1 MLQALANILKIPELK
16 KKLLITVALLAV
28 YSLGRYI
35 PTPGIDGH
43 ALSQYIESESKRL
56 GGTLFDIM
64 DLFTGQAMSQMTIFA
79 FGIMPYISS
88 SIIMQLL
95 CFAFPY
101 FEKLAKEGGEHGRR
115 IITQYTRYGTL
126 VIGAI
131 QALFTSLWLEGLT
144 VTGGMH
150 IVQTPGLGFRLITM
164 ITLVSGTAFIMWL
177 GEQITERGIGNG
189 MSLIITASIVSRIP
203 TAIHQLVILSSP
215 FSPSKRQLE
224 PFTLVLMVAMM
235 VGVIIAVILITQA
248 QRRIPVQYAK
258 RIVGRKVYGGQS
270 TYLPLRVNQA
280 GVIPII
286 FAQSIILFPATI
298 AQFVPNPAVKTVLGW
313 IQRGG
318 WLYTALYAILIIFF
332 TYFYTA
338 VTLNPRDLAD
348 NMKKYG
354 GFVPGI
360 RPGKPTEDFFNF
372 ILNRVTLPGAIF
384 LAMIAILPDFVGR
397 WLKVPYLVASF
408 FGGTALLIIVGV
420 MLDTMKQ
427 IESFLLM
434 RHYEGFMKGGKLKA
448 RIR

>member
-1 MLQALANILKIPELK
+1 MIQAFSNILKIPELK
-16 KKLLITVALLAV
+16 KKLLVTAALLAV
-28 YSLGRYI
+28 YCFGRYI

-43 ALSQYIESESKRL
+43 ALSQFIEQESKRS
-56 GGTLFDIM
+56 GGTLFDLM
-64 DLFTGQAMSQMTIFA
+64 DLFTGKAMSQMTIFA

-95 CFAFPY
+95 TFAFPY

-115 IITQYTRYGTL
+115 MITQYTRYGTL

-131 QALFTSLWLEGLT
+131 QALFTSFWLENLHNTIGIQ
-144 VTGGMH
+144 
-150 IVQTPGLGFRLITM
+150 IVQYPGWGFRLVTIL
-164 ITLVSGTAFIMWL
+164 TLVSGTAFIMWL
-177 GEQITERGIGNG
+177 GEQMTEFGIGNG
-189 MSLIITASIVSRIP
+189 MSIIITASIISRIP
-203 TAIHQLVILSSP
+203 TAAHNLYSLVTTKQIDVL
-215 FSPSKRQLE
+215 
-224 PFTLVLMVAMM
+224 TLIMM
-235 VGVIIAVILITQA
+235 AVMLFGVIVAVIMITQA

-258 RIVGRKVYGGQS
+258 RIVGRRVMGGQS

-286 FAQSIILFPATI
+286 FAQSILMFPAMI
-298 AQFVPNPAVKTVLGW
+298 AQFMPNQLLKNLFRFLSNEGVVH
-313 IQRGG
+313 
-318 WLYTALYAILIIFF
+318 YTLYAALIIFF

-354 GFVPGI
+354 GFVPGV
-360 RPGKPTEDFFNF
+360 RPGKPTEDYFNF

-384 LAMIAILPDFVGR
+384 LAIIAIIPYFVGK
-397 WLKVPYLVASF
+397 WLKIPYLVASF

-434 RHYEGFMKGGKLKA
+434 RHYDGFMKSGRLKA
-448 RIR
+448 RGH

>member
-1 MLQALANILKIPELK
+1 MIRAFGNILKIPELK
-16 KKLLITVALLAV
+16 RKLLVTVALLAV
-28 YSLGRYI
+28 YCFGRYI
-35 PTPGIDGH
+35 PTPGIDGR
-43 ALSQYIESESKRL
+43 ALSQFIEQESKRS

-64 DLFTGQAMSQMTIFA
+64 DLFTGKAMSQMTIFA

-95 CFAFPY
+95 TFAFPY

-115 IITQYTRYGTL
+115 MITQYTRYGTL

-131 QALFTSLWLEGLT
+131 QALFTSFWLENLHHTIGIQ
-144 VTGGMH
+144 
-150 IVQTPGLGFRLITM
+150 IVQNPGWGFRLVTIL
-164 ITLVSGTAFIMWL
+164 TLVSGTAFIMWL
-177 GEQITERGIGNG
+177 GEQITEYGIGNG
-189 MSLIITASIVSRIP
+189 MSIIITASIVSRIP
-203 TAIHQLVILSSP
+203 TAINDLVKLTSAGQLNIMS
-215 FSPSKRQLE
+215 
-224 PFTLVLMVAMM
+224 LVLMVVMIF
-235 VGVIIAVILITQA
+235 GVIIAVILITQA

-258 RIVGRKVYGGQS
+258 RIVGRKVMGGQS

-286 FAQSIILFPATI
+286 FAQSILLFPATI
-298 AQFVPNPAVKTVLGW
+298 AQFIPNPTVKAMLAFL
-313 IQRGG
+313 QHGG
-318 WLYTALYAILIIFF
+318 IVYTLFYAMLIIFF

-354 GFVPGI
+354 GFVPGV
-360 RPGKPTEDFFNF
+360 RPGRPTEDYFNY

-384 LAMIAILPDFVGR
+384 LAIIAIFPDFVGK
-397 WLKVPYLVASF
+397 WLQIPYLVASF

-434 RHYEGFMKGGKLKA
+434 RHYDGFMKSGRLKA
-448 RIR
+448 RGR

>member
-1 MLQALANILKIPELK
+1 MIKAFANILKIPELK
-16 KKLLITVALLAV
+16 RKLLVTVALLAV
-28 YSLGRYI
+28 YCFGRYI

-43 ALSQYIESESKRL
+43 ALSQFIEQESKRS

-64 DLFTGQAMSQMTIFA
+64 DLFTGKAMSQMTIFA

-95 CFAFPY
+95 TFAFPY

-115 IITQYTRYGTL
+115 MITQYTRYGTL

-131 QALFTSLWLEGLT
+131 QALFTSFWLENLHNTIGIQ
-144 VTGGMH
+144 
-150 IVQTPGLGFRLITM
+150 IVQNPGWGFRLVTIL
-164 ITLVSGTAFIMWL
+164 TLVSGTAFIMWL
-177 GEQITERGIGNG
+177 GEQITEYGIGNG
-189 MSLIITASIVSRIP
+189 MSIIITASIISRIP
-203 TAIHQLVILSSP
+203 TALHTLGKLVGANQLNI
-215 FSPSKRQLE
+215 FSLI
-224 PFTLVLMVAMM
+224 LMVVMIF
-235 VGVIIAVILITQA
+235 GVIIAVIMITQA

-258 RIVGRKVYGGQS
+258 RIVGRKVMGGQS

-286 FAQSIILFPATI
+286 FAQSILLFPATL
-298 AQFVPNPAVKTVLGW
+298 ANFVPNPTVKAMLAFLQHGGIVYTVF
-313 IQRGG
+313 
-318 WLYTALYAILIIFF
+318 YAALIIFF

-354 GFVPGI
+354 GFVPGV
-360 RPGKPTEDFFNF
+360 RPGKPTEDYFNY

-384 LAMIAILPDFVGR
+384 LAIIAILPDFVGK
-397 WLKVPYLVASF
+397 WLQIPYLVASF

-434 RHYEGFMKGGKLKA
+434 RHYDGFMKSGRLKA
-448 RIR
+448 RGR

>member
-1 MLQALANILKIPELK
+1 MLKAFLNIFKIPELK
-16 KKLLITVALLAV
+16 KKLLVTVILLAV
-28 YSLGRYI
+28 YSFGRYI

-43 ALSQYIESESKRL
+43 ALSQYIEQESKRL

-64 DLFTGQAMSQMTIFA
+64 DLFTGRAMSQMTIFA

-115 IITQYTRYGTL
+115 MITQYTRYGTL

-131 QALFTSLWLEGLT
+131 QALFTSFWLEGLT
-144 VTGGMH
+144 LQGGMH
-150 IVQTPGLGFRLITM
+150 IVQNPGWGFRLVTIL
-164 ITLVSGTAFIMWL
+164 TLVSGTAFIMWL
-177 GEQITERGIGNG
+177 GEQMTEHGIGNG
-189 MSLIITASIVSRIP
+189 MSIIITASIISRIP
-203 TAIHQLVILSSP
+203 TAVHQLIILSSSGQIAP
-215 FSPSKRQLE
+215 LS
-224 PFTLVLMVAMM
+224 LVLMGVMIF
-235 VGVIIAVILITQA
+235 GVIIAVIMITQA

-258 RIVGRKVYGGQS
+258 RIVGRKVMGGQS

-286 FAQSIILFPATI
+286 FAQSILLFPATI
-298 AQFVPNPAVKTVLGW
+298 AQFVPNQTIKQMIGFLQHGGFFYTVF
-313 IQRGG
+313 
-318 WLYTALYAILIIFF
+318 YAALIVFF

-354 GFVPGI
+354 GFIPGV
-360 RPGKPTEDFFNF
+360 RPGKPTEDFFNY

-384 LAMIAILPDFVGR
+384 LSIIAIFPDFVGK
-397 WLKVPYLVASF
+397 WLKIPYLVASF

-434 RHYEGFMKGGKLKA
+434 RHYDGFMKGGRLKS
-448 RIR
+448 RTR

>member
-1 MLQALANILKIPELK
+1 MIQAFSNILKIPELK
-16 KKLLITVALLAV
+16 KKLLVTAALLAV
-28 YSLGRYI
+28 YCFGRYI

-43 ALSQYIESESKRL
+43 ALSQFIEQESKRS
-56 GGTLFDIM
+56 GGTLFDLM
-64 DLFTGQAMSQMTIFA
+64 DLFTGKAMSQMTIFA

-95 CFAFPY
+95 TFAFPY

-115 IITQYTRYGTL
+115 MITQYTRYGTL

-131 QALFTSLWLEGLT
+131 QALFTSFWLENLHNTIGIQ
-144 VTGGMH
+144 
-150 IVQTPGLGFRLITM
+150 IVQYPGWGFRLVTIL
-164 ITLVSGTAFIMWL
+164 TLVSGTAFIMWL
-177 GEQITERGIGNG
+177 GEQMTEFGIGNG
-189 MSLIITASIVSRIP
+189 MSIIITASIISRIP
-203 TAIHQLVILSSP
+203 TAAHNLYSLVTTKQIDVL
-215 FSPSKRQLE
+215 
-224 PFTLVLMVAMM
+224 TLIMM
-235 VGVIIAVILITQA
+235 AVMLFGVIVAVIMITQA

-258 RIVGRKVYGGQS
+258 RIVGRRVMGGQS

-286 FAQSIILFPATI
+286 FAQSILMFPAMI
-298 AQFVPNPAVKTVLGW
+298 AQFMPNQLLKNLFRFLSNEGVVH
-313 IQRGG
+313 
-318 WLYTALYAILIIFF
+318 YTLYAALIIFF

-354 GFVPGI
+354 GFVPGV
-360 RPGKPTEDFFNF
+360 RPGKPTEDYFNF

-384 LAMIAILPDFVGR
+384 LAIIAIIPYFVGK
-397 WLKVPYLVASF
+397 WLKIPYLVASF

-434 RHYEGFMKGGKLKA
+434 RHYDGFMKSGRLKA
-448 RIR
+448 RGR

>member
-16 KKLLITVALLAV
+16 KKLLITLLLLAV

-115 IITQYTRYGTL
+115 MITQYTRYGTL

-131 QALFTSLWLEGLT
+131 QALFTSFWLEGLT
-144 VTGGMH
+144 LQGGMH
-150 IVQTPGLGFRLITM
+150 IVQNPGWGFRIVTIL
-164 ITLVSGTAFIMWL
+164 TLVSGTAFIMWL
-177 GEQITERGIGNG
+177 GEQMTEHGIGNC
-189 MSLIITASIVSRIP
+189 MSIIITASIISRIP
-203 TAIHQLVILSSP
+203 TAIHQLIILSSSGQI
-215 FSPSKRQLE
+215 SPLS
-224 PFTLVLMVAMM
+224 LVLMGVMIF
-235 VGVIIAVILITQA
+235 GVIIAVIMITQA

-258 RIVGRKVYGGQS
+258 RIVGRKVMGGQS

-286 FAQSIILFPATI
+286 FAQSILLFPATI
-298 AQFVPNPAVKTVLGW
+298 AQFIPNPTVKAMLAFL
-313 IQRGG
+313 QHGG
-318 WLYTALYAILIIFF
+318 IVYTIFYAALIIFF

-354 GFVPGI
+354 GFVPGV
-360 RPGKPTEDFFNF
+360 RPGKPTEDFFNY

-384 LAMIAILPDFVGR
+384 LAIIAIFPDFVGK
-397 WLKVPYLVASF
+397 WLQIPYLVASF

-434 RHYEGFMKGGKLKA
+434 RHYDGFMKSGRLKA
-448 RIR
+448 RGR

>member
-1 MLQALANILKIPELK
+1 MFRAFLNIFKIPELK
-16 KKLLITVALLAV
+16 KKLLITAVLLAV
-28 YSLGRYI
+28 YSFGRYI

-43 ALSQYIESESKRL
+43 ALSRYIEEESKRL

-64 DLFTGQAMSQMTIFA
+64 DLFTGRAMSQMTIFA

-115 IITQYTRYGTL
+115 VITQYTRYGTL
-126 VIGAI
+126 VIGTI
-131 QALFTSLWLEGLT
+131 QALFTSFWLESLT
-144 VTGGMH
+144 LHGGMH
-150 IVQTPGLGFRLITM
+150 IVQNPGWGFRFITVM
-164 ITLVSGTAFIMWL
+164 TLVSGTAFIMWL
-177 GEQITERGIGNG
+177 GEQMTEYGIGNG
-189 MSLIITASIVSRIP
+189 MSVIITASIISRIP
-203 TAIHQLVILSSP
+203 TAIHQLLILTSSGQIAP
-215 FSPSKRQLE
+215 LV
-224 PFTLVLMVAMM
+224 LVLMSVMIF
-235 VGVIIAVILITQA
+235 GVIIAVILITQA

-258 RIVGRKVYGGQS
+258 RMVGRKVMGGQS

-286 FAQSIILFPATI
+286 FAQSILLFPATI
-298 AQFVPNPAVKTVLGW
+298 AQFVPNQAVKETVKFL
-313 IQRGG
+313 QHGG
-318 WLYTALYAILIIFF
+318 VFYTAFYALLIIFF

-348 NMKKYG
+348 NLKRYG
-354 GFVPGI
+354 GFIPGV
-360 RPGKPTEDFFNF
+360 RPGKPTEDFFNH
-372 ILNRVTLPGAIF
+372 ILNRVTLPGAVF
-384 LAMIAILPDFVGR
+384 LAIIAVSPDFIGK
-397 WLKVPYLVASF
+397 WLKVPYLIASF

-434 RHYEGFMKGGKLKA
+434 RHYDGFMKGGRLKA

>member
-1 MLQALANILKIPELK
+1 MFRAFLNIFKIPELR
-16 KKLLITVALLAV
+16 KKLLITAVLLAV
-28 YSLGRYI
+28 YSFGRYI

-43 ALSQYIESESKRL
+43 ALSRYIEEESKRL

-64 DLFTGQAMSQMTIFA
+64 DLFTGRAMSQMTIFA

-115 IITQYTRYGTL
+115 VITQYTRYGTL
-126 VIGAI
+126 IIGTI
-131 QALFTSLWLEGLT
+131 QALFTSFWLESLT
-144 VTGGMH
+144 LQGGMH
-150 IVQTPGLGFRLITM
+150 IVQNPGWGFRFITVM
-164 ITLVSGTAFIMWL
+164 TLVSGTAFIMWL
-177 GEQITERGIGNG
+177 GEQMTEYGIGNG
-189 MSLIITASIVSRIP
+189 MSVIITASIISRIP
-203 TAIHQLVILSSP
+203 TAIHQLLILTSSGQIP
-215 FSPSKRQLE
+215 PLV
-224 PFTLVLMVAMM
+224 LVLMSAMIF
-235 VGVIIAVILITQA
+235 GVIIAVILITQA

-258 RIVGRKVYGGQS
+258 RMVGRKVMGGQS

-286 FAQSIILFPATI
+286 FAQSILLFPATI
-298 AQFVPNPAVKTVLGW
+298 AQFVPNQAVKETVKFL
-313 IQRGG
+313 QHGG
-318 WLYTALYAILIIFF
+318 VFYTAFYALLIIFF

-348 NMKKYG
+348 NLKRYG
-354 GFVPGI
+354 GFIPGV
-360 RPGKPTEDFFNF
+360 RPGKPTEDFFNH
-372 ILNRVTLPGAIF
+372 ILNRVTLPGAVF
-384 LAMIAILPDFVGR
+384 LSIIAVSPDFIGK
-397 WLKVPYLVASF
+397 WLKIPYLVASF

-434 RHYEGFMKGGKLKA
+434 RHYDGFMKGGRLKA

>member
-1 MLQALANILKIPELK
+1 MLQAFLNIFKIPELK
-16 KKLLITVALLAV
+16 KKLLITAILLAI

-43 ALSQYIESESKRL
+43 ALSQYIEQESKRL

-64 DLFTGQAMSQMTIFA
+64 DLFTGRAMSQMTIFA

-115 IITQYTRYGTL
+115 MITQYTRYGTL

-131 QALFTSLWLEGLT
+131 QALFTSYWLEGLT
-144 VTGGMH
+144 LQGGMH
-150 IVQTPGLGFRLITM
+150 IVQSPGWGFRIVTIL
-164 ITLVSGTAFIMWL
+164 TLVSGTAFIMWL
-177 GEQITERGIGNG
+177 GEQMTEHGIGNG
-189 MSLIITASIVSRIP
+189 MSIIITASIISRIP
-203 TAIHQLVILSSP
+203 TAIHQLIILASSGQIAP
-215 FSPSKRQLE
+215 LS
-224 PFTLVLMVAMM
+224 LVLMGVMIF
-235 VGVIIAVILITQA
+235 GVIIAVIMITQA

-258 RIVGRKVYGGQS
+258 RIVGRRVMGGQS

-286 FAQSIILFPATI
+286 FAQSILLFPATI
-298 AQFVPNPAVKTVLGW
+298 AQFVPNQTIKQMIGFL
-313 IQRGG
+313 QHGG
-318 WLYTALYAILIIFF
+318 IVYTIFYAALIIFF

-354 GFVPGI
+354 GFIPGI
-360 RPGKPTEDFFNF
+360 RPGRPTEDVFND

-384 LAMIAILPDFVGR
+384 LSIIAIFPDFVGK
-397 WLKVPYLVASF
+397 WLKIPYLVASF

-434 RHYEGFMKGGKLKA
+434 RHYDGFMKGGRLKA

>member
-1 MLQALANILKIPELK
+1 MFQAFLNIFKIPELK
-16 KKLLITVALLAV
+16 KKLLITVILLAV
-28 YSLGRYI
+28 YSFGRYI

-43 ALSQYIESESKRL
+43 ALSQYIEQESKRL

-64 DLFTGQAMSQMTIFA
+64 DLFTGKAMSQMTIFA

-115 IITQYTRYGTL
+115 MITQYTRYGTL

-131 QALFTSLWLEGLT
+131 QALFTSFWLENLQHSIGIQ
-144 VTGGMH
+144 V
-150 IVQTPGLGFRLITM
+150 VQYPGWGFRLVTIL
-164 ITLVSGTAFIMWL
+164 TLVSGTAFIMWL
-177 GEQITERGIGNG
+177 GEQMTEHGIGNG
-189 MSLIITASIVSRIP
+189 MSIIITASIISRIP
-203 TAIHQLVILSSP
+203 TAIHQLTILTSSGQVP
-215 FSPSKRQLE
+215 PLSL
-224 PFTLVLMVAMM
+224 LLMAVMIF
-235 VGVIIAVILITQA
+235 GVIIAVIMITQA

-258 RIVGRKVYGGQS
+258 RIVGRKVMGGQS

-286 FAQSIILFPATI
+286 FAQSILLFPATL
-298 AQFVPNPAVKTVLGW
+298 AQFVPNQTVKQM
-313 IQRGG
+313 IG
-318 WLYTALYAILIIFF
+318 WLQHGGVAYTVFYAALIIFF

-354 GFVPGI
+354 GFIPGI
-360 RPGKPTEDFFNF
+360 RPGRPTEDYFNY

-384 LAMIAILPDFVGR
+384 LAIIAIFPDFVGKG
-397 WLKVPYLVASF
+397 LKIPYLVASF

-434 RHYEGFMKGGKLKA
+434 RHYDGFMKGAKLKA

>member
-1 MLQALANILKIPELK
+1 MIQAFANIFKIPELK
-16 KKLLITVALLAV
+16 KKLLVTLILLAI
-28 YSLGRYI
+28 YSFGRYI

-43 ALSQYIESESKRL
+43 ALSQYIEQESKRL

-64 DLFTGQAMSQMTIFA
+64 DLFTGRAMSQMTIFA

-95 CFAFPY
+95 CFAIPY
-101 FEKLAKEGGEHGRR
+101 FEKLAKEGGEHGRKK
-115 IITQYTRYGTL
+115 ITQYTRYGTL
-126 VIGAI
+126 VIGAV
-131 QALFTSLWLEGLT
+131 QALFTSFWLEGLT
-144 VTGGMH
+144 IQGGMH
-150 IVQTPGLGFRLITM
+150 IIQYPGWGFRIITI

-177 GEQITERGIGNG
+177 GEQMTEHGIGNG
-189 MSLIITASIVSRIP
+189 MSVIITASIISRIP
-203 TAIHQLVILSSP
+203 TAAHQLFILASP
-215 FSPSKRQLE
+215 FSPTKRQIDPL
-224 PFTLVLMVAMM
+224 TLVLMAAMLF
-235 VGVIIAVILITQA
+235 GVIIAVIMITQA

-258 RIVGRKVYGGQS
+258 RIVGRKVMGGQS

-286 FAQSIILFPATI
+286 FAQSVLLFPATI
-298 AQFVPNPAVKTVLGW
+298 AQFVPNPTMKMMA
-313 IQRGG
+313 G
-318 WLYTALYAILIIFF
+318 WLHSGGIFYTGLYATLIVFF

-354 GFVPGI
+354 GFIPGI

-384 LAMIAILPDFVGR
+384 LAIIATFPDFIGK
-397 WLKVPYLVASF
+397 WLKIPYLVASF

-427 IESFLLM
+427 IEAFLLM
-434 RHYEGFMKGGKLKA
+434 RHYDGFMKTGKLRA
-448 RIR
+448 RTR